1 MGIRKRFLLK
11 IRESRKTHVFA
22 GSSELANSKTTRAL
36 VWLNILVQFLFP
48 MALSFSPVLASTG
61 EQHFIIKNKFSSDI
75 PTQVYVLTEGEN
87 VDSVTRKFNISR
99 EALRR
104 LNQFRVFSRGFDNIT
119 AGDEL
124 DVPVKALTDE
134 QQQMAATRNETDSAS
149 RKLAGYASQAGSFF
163 ANGPDGDSAA
173 AMARGMATSAAT
185 EEIQNWL
192 NRFGTARVRLSANED
207 FSLDDSELDLLIPL
221 YDRGNNMAFT
231 QGSVHR
237 TDDRTQANLG
247 FGMRHFADDYMF
259 GTNVFGDYDI
269 SRQHARLGAGLE
281 YWRDYLKVGVNGY
294 KRLTGWK
301 DSPDLDDYEER
312 PADGWDVRLQGWLP
326 AYPQLGGKLVY
337 EQYYGDEVG
346 LFGADD
352 LQKNPHAVT
361 AGVTY
366 TPFPLMTVSLD
377 HRQGQSGEKDTQVAL
392 DVNYQLG
399 VPWRKQLDSG
409 AVADM
414 RTLSGSRYDLV
425 ERNNNIV
432 LQYRKKELIRL
443 RTAKLVT
450 GHAGE
455 KKSLGVSVT
464 SKYGVERI
472 DWSAPELLAA
482 GGVIGKKGN
491 IWGVKLPAWKS
502 GKNAVNTYSVAGIAV
517 DTKGNRSEKSVS
529 QVTVF
534 KPALSAKNS
543 TFTPQK
549 STLPADGKSKQT
561 LTLLVRDDANKAV
574 DIDTSEITLTTSP
587 VKSAHL
593 SELAE
598 KGTGTYELTVTAG
611 KDAEVINVTPKI
623 AGVSL
628 PTATIVIN
636 SLIPDAHH
644 SSFTASPDHIPADNT
659 TTSVLTF
666 RAGDAQGKQITG
678 IADRLSFVAG
688 DAKTRK
694 KASAEALSVSE
705 ITESDA
711 GIYTATVKGSKAMN
725 TTFVPLFDNARVG
738 ELKAP
743 LTLTATAPAELQS
756 AISVDKPTYAAGD
769 TIQVTV
775 SLKDAS
781 GNPVAGY
788 AGELTDSTVTVP
800 NAALTGKWTDNNNG
814 TYSAAY
820 KAETAGS
827 NLKATLKLSAW
838 SKAVESDAY
847 DITATAPDQAQSAIT
862 VDKPAYKA
870 GDAISVT
877 VTLKDKAGNIVA
889 GAAHALT
896 DTTVHVQNAR
906 PAGQWTDNGDGTY
919 AAAYTA
925 LTAGTGLKATL
936 QLEGW
941 SQADESDAYVITAGD
956 AVAEQSAIAVDKPA
970 YAAGDTIAVTVTLKD
985 TGSNGVTGKA
995 DVLTDSTVKVPNASL
1010 TGQWTD
1016 NKNGTYSAAY
1026 KAQTA
1031 GSNLKATLKL
1041 SGWNKTVESD
1051 AYGITA
1057 TAPDQAK
1064 SAITVDKPAYKAGDA
1079 ISVTVTLKDKAGNI
1093 VAGAADAL
1101 TDTTVHVQNARPAG
1115 QWTDNG
1121 DGTYASTYTA
1131 LTAGTGLKA
1140 TLQLEGWSQ
1149 ADESDAYVITAG
1161 DAVAKQ
1167 SAIAVDKPA
1176 YAAGET
1182 IAVTVTLKDTGSNG
1196 VTGKAD
1202 ALTDSTVKVPNAS
1215 QAGQWTD
1222 NGDGTYSAAYTAK
1235 TVGTDLKATLQLEG
1249 WSQADES
1256 DAYGITATAPDQA
1269 QSAITVDKSAY
1280 KAGDAISVTVTLK
1293 DKAGNV
1299 VTGAADAL
1307 TDTTVKVQNARPA
1320 GQWTDN
1326 GDGTYAAAYTALT
1339 AGTGLKAT
1347 LQLEDWSKADE
1358 SAVYD
1363 IVAGDAVAGQS
1374 AIAVDKPAY
1383 AAGDTIAVTVTLK
1396 DTGSNAVTG
1405 KADALTDSTVKVP
1418 NASLTGQWTDNGDG
1432 TYSAAYTANTVGT
1445 DLKATLQLEGW
1456 SQADESD
1463 AYVITAGDAVAEQ
1476 SAIAVD
1482 KPAYTAGE
1490 AISVTVTLKDKAGNI
1505 VAGAADALSDT
1516 TVKVQNATLTGKWT
1530 DNGDGTYSAAYTA
1543 KTAGTDLK
1551 ATLQLEGWSQ
1561 ADESDAYVI
1570 TAGDAVAEQSA
1581 IAVDKPAYAAGD
1593 TIAVTVTLKDTGSN
1607 AVTGKA
1613 DALTDS
1619 TVKVPNAS
1627 QAGQWTD
1634 NGDGTYSAAY
1644 TAKTVGTDLKAT
1656 LQLEGWS
1663 KADESDAYGITA
1675 TAPDQAQSSIAVD
1688 KPAYKAGDAI
1698 SVTVSLKD
1706 KAGNVVTGA
1715 ADALT
1720 DATVKVQNARPAGQW
1735 TDNGDGTYA
1744 ATYTARTAGTG
1755 LKATLQLEDWSQA
1768 DESDA
1773 YDIVAGDA
1781 VAGESAIAVD
1791 KPAYAAGE
1799 TIAVTVTLKDT
1810 GSNAV
1815 TGKADA
1821 LTDSTVKVPNAGLSG
1836 QWTDNGDGTYSA
1848 AYTANTVGTDLKAT
1862 LQLEGWSQA
1871 DESDVY
1877 TITAAEAAAAQSTI
1891 TVAKSSYTAGQDV
1904 KVIVQ
1909 LKDESGNAVSG
1920 AVDSLNDN
1928 TVTVPG
1934 TSGLTGDWTESR
1946 EGQYEA
1952 TYQAHTV
1959 GTGLT
1964 ATLKLKDWSDTVE
1977 SKSSYEIIADRP
1989 DFDNSELTVDK
2000 DTYEVGE
2007 EIHAKAI
2014 IKDHYGNKAE
2024 LDGITSTSCSSCDS
2038 DIPGSDAGNWI
2049 QWTKASDGA
2058 YTATVKAAQP
2068 GTDYEAVIYSA
2079 DTYISPESA
2088 ELHSNKYAVTAGSP
2102 VAEQSAIKVDKTSY
2116 TSGETIK
2123 VTVSLKDA
2131 SGNAVVG
2138 QTDALTEDTVKVS
2151 GAATFTGTWSDSGDG
2166 TYTAEYTAKTAGTG
2180 LKATLQLS
2188 GWSKANESGV
2198 YDITAGDAVVEASAI
2213 KVDKKA
2219 YKTGET
2225 IDVTVTLIDA
2235 GNNAVAGAAQGL
2247 TDKSVKVEGAAAFTG
2262 TWTDNGDGTYSAAY
2276 TAQTPGTDLK
2286 ATLQLEGWSKADES
2300 DVYAITAGAAAAA
2313 QSTIT
2318 VAESRYTAGQ
2328 DVKVIVHLKDES
2340 GNAVSGAVDS
2350 LNDNTVTVPGTSGLT
2365 GDWTES
2371 GNGTYEA
2378 TYQAHTVGTN
2388 LTATLKLK
2396 DWSDTVESESSYE
2409 IIADR
2414 PDFDNSELT
2423 VDKDTYEVGEEI
2435 HAKAIFKDHYGNM
2448 AELALANTGCDNCS
2462 SKIPG
2467 SDETG
2472 WIQWTKASD
2481 GVYTVT
2487 VKAAQPGTDYE
2498 AVIYST
2504 GGTYAS
2510 DETAELHSNKYAVTA
2525 GSPVAEQ
2532 SAIKVDKSS
2541 YTSGDDI
2548 KVTITLLNEKGTGV
2562 TGQMNN
2568 LQSRVTVPG
2577 SKADNG
2583 VWVESA
2589 GGVYTRTYVA
2599 ETTGTGLKA
2608 SVKYDGWAE
2617 AVQSEEYAIRTV
2629 PVADNSTIAV
2639 DKSSYVAG
2647 DVITATLTLRDANN
2661 LPVAGQ
2667 IEDVQQWSGNNQNI
2681 KVANAELTGEWTEK
2695 GNGVYTG
2702 TYTAEEAGTALKAT
2716 LKAPGWGTTKSSG
2729 IYEIT
2734 AGAPDRSK
2742 STITAGKSH
2751 FTAGEYIQP
2760 VVSLKDKYGNV
2771 VTGMSKELTAST
2783 VTIPGA
2789 SGSVSPSFKDNGDG
2803 TYQSL
2808 NSYVAVTATSGDYYP
2823 ELQLEGWTS
2832 PVKGTGYDITA
2843 AEASAKHTVVKMNSD
2858 TYYTGA
2864 ASDGQKTME
2873 VTITFKDNFDNVTT
2887 VDASTV
2893 PVTIPGSVGG
2903 TYNAKKV
2910 SDSYRVTAV
2919 TKTVGKGYKATT
2931 TLSGWTEAVESEP
2944 YDVLNIGIKELA
2956 VNGYTVKADAGFPT
2970 TGFNGAKFTIVMDE
2984 GSRVSDYQWSSNQSW
2999 VSVDSKG
3006 VVTFKGTGNGNSV
3019 NIYGQANNG
3028 MPTITYTF
3036 KLNSWYINNGYTDE
3050 AHWLNWSD
3058 TNDFCTQSGA
3068 VIPTI
3073 MQLTAD
3079 ANGKFGQGAVG
3090 SLLGEWGHM
3099 DSYPGSNFAWGYYW
3113 SADQKADG
3121 SHIYIDFGTGGKY
3134 TDNTDDYKHRPV
3146 CRIGL

>member
-1 MGIRKRFLLK
+1 M
-11 IRESRKTHVFA
+11 T
-22 GSSELANSKTTRAL
+22 
-36 VWLNILVQFLFP
+36 
-48 MALSFSPVLASTG
+48 
-61 EQHFIIKNKFSSDI
+61 
-75 PTQVYVLTEGEN
+75 
-87 VDSVTRKFNISR
+87 
-99 EALRR
+99 
-104 LNQFRVFSRGFDNIT
+104 
-119 AGDEL
+119 
-124 DVPVKALTDE
+124 
-134 QQQMAATRNETDSAS
+134 ATRNETDSAS

-163 ANGPDGDSAA
+163 ANDPNGDSAA

-185 EEIQNWL
+185 EEVQNWL

-247 FGMRHFADDYMF
+247 FGMRHFADGYML
-259 GTNVFGDYDI
+259 GANIFGDYDI

-294 KRLTGWK
+294 KRLTDWK

-399 VPWRKQLDSG
+399 VPWRKQLDSD

-432 LQYRKKELIRL
+432 LQYRKKELLRL
-443 RTAKLVT
+443 RTAELVT

-482 GGVIGKKGN
+482 GGIIGKAGDA
-491 IWGVKLPAWKS
+491 WGVKLPAWKS
-502 GKNAVNTYSVAGIAV
+502 GKNAVNTYSVAGVAV

-529 QVTVF
+529 QVTVL
-534 KPALSAKNS
+534 KPALSARNS
-543 TFTPQK
+543 SFTPLK
-549 STLPADGKSKQT
+549 STLPADGKSTQV

-587 VKSAHL
+587 VKSARL
-593 SELAE
+593 SGLAE
-598 KGTGTYELTVTAG
+598 KETGTYELTVTAG

-644 SSFTASPDHIPADNT
+644 SSFTASPDRIPADNA

-666 RAGDAQGKQITG
+666 RAGDAQGGLITG
-678 IADRLSFVAG
+678 VADRLSFVAG

-756 AISVDKPTYAAGD
+756 AIAVDKPTYAAGG

-788 AGELTDSTVTVP
+788 AGELTDSTVKVP
-800 NAALTGKWTDNNNG
+800 NATLTGKWTDNNNG

-847 DITATAPDQAQSAIT
+847 GITATAPDQAQSSVA

-877 VTLKDKAGNIVA
+877 VTLKDKTGNIVA
-889 GAAHALT
+889 GAADALT
-896 DTTVHVQNAR
+896 DTTVKVQNAK

-919 AAAYTA
+919 AATYTA

-1026 KAQTA
+1026 KAETA

-1057 TAPDQAK
+1057 TAPDQAQ
-1064 SAITVDKPAYKAGDA
+1064 SAITVDKPTYKAGDAISVTVTLKDKAGNVVTGAADALTDTTVHVQNAKPAGQWTDNGDGTYAAAYTALTAGTGLKATLKLDRWSQADESAAYDIVAGDAVAGQSAIAVDKPAYAAGDTIAVTVTLKDTGSNAVTGKADVLTDSTVKVPNASLTGQWTDNKNGTYSAAYKAETAGSNLKATLQLEGWSQADESDAYGITATAPDQAQSSIAVDKPAYKAGDV

-1101 TDTTVHVQNARPAG
+1101 TDTTVKVQNAKPAG

-1121 DGTYASTYTA
+1121 DGTYAATYTA

-1149 ADESDAYVITAG
+1149 ADESDVYAITAG
-1161 DAVAKQ
+1161 DAVAEQSAIAVDKPGYAAGEAIQVTVTLKDTGSNAVTGKADALTDSTVKVPNASLSGQWTDNGDGTYSAAYTAQTPGTDLKATLQLEGWSQADESDVYAITAGDAVAGQSSIAVDKPAYTAGDAISVTITLKDKAGNIVAGAADALTDATVKVQNAKPAGEWTDNGDGTYAATYTARTAGTGLKATLQLEDWSKADESDAYDVVAGDAVAEQ

-1215 QAGQWTD
+1215 LSGQWTD
-1222 NGDGTYSAAYTAK
+1222 NGDGTYSAAYTAQ
-1235 TVGTDLKATLQLEG
+1235 T
-1249 WSQADES
+1249 
-1256 DAYGITATAPDQA
+1256 P
-1269 QSAITVDKSAY
+1269 
-1280 KAGDAISVTVTLK
+1280 
-1293 DKAGNV
+1293 
-1299 VTGAADAL
+1299 
-1307 TDTTVKVQNARPA
+1307 
-1320 GQWTDN
+1320 
-1326 GDGTYAAAYTALT
+1326 
-1339 AGTGLKAT
+1339 
-1347 LQLEDWSKADE
+1347 
-1358 SAVYD
+1358 
-1363 IVAGDAVAGQS
+1363 
-1374 AIAVDKPAY
+1374 
-1383 AAGDTIAVTVTLK
+1383 
-1396 DTGSNAVTG
+1396 
-1405 KADALTDSTVKVP
+1405 
-1418 NASLTGQWTDNGDG
+1418 
-1432 TYSAAYTANTVGT
+1432 
-1445 DLKATLQLEGW
+1445 
-1456 SQADESD
+1456 
-1463 AYVITAGDAVAEQ
+1463 
-1476 SAIAVD
+1476 
-1482 KPAYTAGE
+1482 
-1490 AISVTVTLKDKAGNI
+1490 
-1505 VAGAADALSDT
+1505 
-1516 TVKVQNATLTGKWT
+1516 
-1530 DNGDGTYSAAYTA
+1530 
-1543 KTAGTDLK
+1543 
-1551 ATLQLEGWSQ
+1551 
-1561 ADESDAYVI
+1561 
-1570 TAGDAVAEQSA
+1570 
-1581 IAVDKPAYAAGD
+1581 
-1593 TIAVTVTLKDTGSN
+1593 
-1607 AVTGKA
+1607 
-1613 DALTDS
+1613 
-1619 TVKVPNAS
+1619 
-1627 QAGQWTD
+1627 
-1634 NGDGTYSAAY
+1634 
-1644 TAKTVGTDLKAT
+1644 GTDLKAT

-1663 KADESDAYGITA
+1663 KADESEVY
-1675 TAPDQAQSSIAVD
+1675 
-1688 KPAYKAGDAI
+1688 AI
-1698 SVTVSLKD
+1698 S
-1706 KAGNVVTGA
+1706 A
-1715 ADALT
+1715 AA
-1720 DATVKVQNARPAGQW
+1720 
-1735 TDNGDGTYA
+1735 
-1744 ATYTARTAGTG
+1744 
-1755 LKATLQLEDWSQA
+1755 
-1768 DESDA
+1768 
-1773 YDIVAGDA
+1773 
-1781 VAGESAIAVD
+1781 
-1791 KPAYAAGE
+1791 
-1799 TIAVTVTLKDT
+1799 
-1810 GSNAV
+1810 
-1815 TGKADA
+1815 
-1821 LTDSTVKVPNAGLSG
+1821 
-1836 QWTDNGDGTYSA
+1836 
-1848 AYTANTVGTDLKAT
+1848 
-1862 LQLEGWSQA
+1862 
-1871 DESDVY
+1871 
-1877 TITAAEAAAAQSTI
+1877 AAAAQSTI

-1904 KVIVQ
+1904 KVIVH
-1909 LKDESGNAVSG
+1909 LNDESGNAVSG

-1934 TSGLTGDWTESR
+1934 TSGLTGDWTES
-1946 EGQYEA
+1946 GNGIYEA
-1952 TYQAHTV
+1952 TYQAHTA
-1959 GTGLT
+1959 GTNLT

-1977 SKSSYEIIADRP
+1977 SERSYEIIADRA
-1989 DFDNSELTVDK
+1989 DLDNSELTVDK

-2024 LDGITSTSCSSCDS
+2024 LDGITQTSCSSCGS
-2038 DIPGSDAGNWI
+2038 QIPGSDAGNWI
-2049 QWTKASDGA
+2049 QWTKASDGV
-2058 YTATVKAAQP
+2058 YTVTVKAAQP
-2068 GTDYEAVIYSA
+2068 GTDYEAEITSG
-2079 DTYISPESA
+2079 DTYISPEIA

-2116 TSGETIK
+2116 NSGETIK

-2131 SGNAVVG
+2131 SGNAVAG
-2138 QTDALTEDTVKVS
+2138 QTDALTEDAVKVS

-2235 GNNAVAGAAQGL
+2235 ENNAVAGAAQEL
-2247 TDKSVKVEGAAAFTG
+2247 TDKSVKVEGAAAFTD
-2262 TWTDNGDGTYSAAY
+2262 TWTDNGDGTYSASY
-2276 TAQTPGTDLK
+2276 IAQTPGTDLK

-2300 DVYAITAGAAAAA
+2300 EVYAITAAAAAAA

-2318 VAESRYTAGQ
+2318 VAKSSYTAGQ
-2328 DVKVIVHLKDES
+2328 DVKVIVHLNDES

-2378 TYQAHTVGTN
+2378 TYQAHTAGTN

-2396 DWSDTVESESSYE
+2396 DWSDTVESERSYE

-2423 VDKDTYEVGEEI
+2423 VDKDTYEEGEEI
-2435 HAKAIFKDHYGNM
+2435 HAKATLKDHYGNK
-2448 AELALANTGCDNCS
+2448 AELEGLLNHSGCDSCGS
-2462 SKIPG
+2462 QIPG
-2467 SDETG
+2467 SDAG
-2472 WIQWTKASD
+2472 NWIQWTKASD

-2498 AVIYST
+2498 AEITSAE
-2504 GGTYAS
+2504 TYAS
-2510 DETAELHSNKYAVTA
+2510 NGEVIVAELHSNKYEVSA

-2532 SAIKVDKSS
+2532 SAIKVDKTS
-2541 YTSGDDI
+2541 YNSGDDI
-2548 KVTITLLNEKGTGV
+2548 KVTITLLSEKGTGV
-2562 TGQMNN
+2562 TGQRDN

-2608 SVKYDGWAE
+2608 SVKYDDWAE
-2617 AVQSEEYAIRTV
+2617 AVQSEEYAIKTV

-2661 LPVAGQ
+2661 LPVTGQ
-2667 IEDVQQWSGNNQNI
+2667 IEDVQQWANNKNI
-2681 KVANAELTGEWTEK
+2681 LVANAELTGEWTEK
-2695 GNGVYTG
+2695 GDGVYTG
-2702 TYTAEEAGTALKAT
+2702 TYTAETAGAVKAT
-2716 LKAPGWGTTKSSG
+2716 LKAPSWSTTKSSG

-2734 AGAPDRSK
+2734 AGAPDQSE
-2742 STITAGKSH
+2742 STITAGKSK

-2760 VVSLKDKYGNV
+2760 VVTLKDKYGNV
-2771 VTGMSKELTAST
+2771 VTGMSKELTASA

-2789 SGSVSPSFKDNGDG
+2789 SGSTSPSFKDNGDG

-2808 NSYVAVTATSGDYYP
+2808 NGYVAVTAISGYYYP
-2823 ELQLEGWTS
+2823 KLQLEGWTS
-2832 PVKGTGYDITA
+2832 PVKGSNYSIVA
-2843 AEASAKHTVVKMNSD
+2843 AEASAKHTVVKMDQD

-2864 ASDGQKTME
+2864 ASSAQKTMA
-2873 VTITFKDNFDNVTT
+2873 VTITFKDNYDNVAT

-2893 PVTIPGSVGG
+2893 PVTIPGSGGG
-2903 TYNAKKV
+2903 TYNASK
-2910 SDSYRVTAV
+2910 SGNGYYVTAQ
-2919 TKTVGKGYKATT
+2919 TGTAGKDYKATT
-2931 TLSGWTEAVESEP
+2931 TISGWTEAAESEP

-2956 VNGYTVKADAGFPT
+2956 VNDYTVKADAGFPT

-2984 GSRVSDYQWSSNQSW
+2984 GSRVSDYKWSSNQSW

-3019 NIYGQANNG
+3019 
-3028 MPTITYTF
+3028 TITGSRSGSPDIQYTF

-3113 SADQKADG
+3113 AADQKSDG
-3121 SHIYIDFGTGGKY
+3121 SHIYTDFGTGGIY